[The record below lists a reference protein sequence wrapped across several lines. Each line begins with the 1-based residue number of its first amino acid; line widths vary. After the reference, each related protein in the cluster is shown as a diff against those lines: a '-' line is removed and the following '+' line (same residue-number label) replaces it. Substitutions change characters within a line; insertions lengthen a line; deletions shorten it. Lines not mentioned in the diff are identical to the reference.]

1 MGKPVDGSVTIE
13 RDGKLN
19 RATYSVIGGVVS
31 ITPTIGDTEDLDI
44 GTYDMPLD
52 QLAQKLLNEHVDN
65 YLQKASTKP
74 AKP

>member
-13 RDGKLN
+13 RNG
-19 RATYSVIGGVVS
+19 RQYSATYSVIGGVVS

-52 QLAQKLLNEHVDN
+52 ELAKKLLNEHVDA
-65 YLQKASTKP
+65 YLKKNS
-74 AKP
+74 AKPGKP